1 MLIEVKQWP
10 VSQEVADDSEWVP
23 VVSENPEK
31 DPLGPFAYARILHDD
46 AFARYLG
53 DKIAHYLCV
62 HCIIRLEDIERKQKE
77 E

>member
-10 VSQEVADDSEWVP
+10 DSQEVADDSEWFP
-23 VVSENPEK
+23 VVSANPEK
-31 DPLGPFAYARILHDD
+31 DLLGPSAYARILHDD

-77 E
+77 D